1 MSDPFLSSDD
11 YDERAHQLYN
21 DGHYDDAIAALQ
33 EGLGLYP
40 HAVEL
45 HVGMGYARLAREEYA
60 WGRRAFEEAVALDPN
75 HEDALAGL
83 GEVLLKLGER
93 ARALACFERILSLG
107 FRDDHDLMLQ
117 LGRALFREGVLDQA
131 RRFFEVAVAAHPD
144 SADAAACVG
153 YAAHRSGDEAAALT
167 SLRRALELDP
177 AHGEARI
184 YLANL
189 LYDRGEYEATLFHL
203 ERTEPEEHFDG
214 LAIWRLIE
222 LKKSVYRLPE
232 DDPELV
238 PWHRRI
244 SELAGEATPDDL
256 FLAEIEAMGPDG
268 RVRDPR
274 QLELFGTLL
283 TELQGMKN
291 RGGVSGA
298 PGGAGGGGANGE
310 SHRVA
315 MPSGV
320 TYIGSWEQIVRQM
333 KDDAVE
339 WADGSIEEYM
349 AASAQ
354 RGRRRTGVAIP
365 TTDAESFIRGSADA
379 GLLRILH

>member
-1 MSDPFLSSDD
+1 MSEPFLSSDE

-21 DGHYDDAIAALQ
+21 EGQYDDAIDTLR

-60 WGRRAFEEAVALDPN
+60 WARRAFEEAVGLDGD

-83 GEVLLKLGER
+83 GEVLLKFGER
-93 ARALACFERILSLG
+93 TGAVACFDRILALG

-117 LGRALFREGVLDQA
+117 IGRALFREGVLDQA
-131 RRFFEVAVAAHPD
+131 RRFFEVAVTAHPD
-144 SADAAACVG
+144 SAEAAACVG
-153 YAAHRSGDEAAALT
+153 YAAHRLADEGSALHW
-167 SLRRALELDP
+167 LRRSLELDP

-189 LYDRGEYEATLFHL
+189 LYDRGEYEAALFHL
-203 ERTEPEEHFDG
+203 ERTETEDHFDG

-238 PWHRRI
+238 PWHKRLDD
-244 SELAGEATPDDL
+244 LAGEAGPDEL
-256 FLAEIEAMGPDG
+256 MLAEIEAIGPDG
-268 RVRDPR
+268 QVRDPR

-283 TELQGMKN
+283 TQLQGMHN
-291 RGGVSGA
+291 RS
-298 PGGAGGGGANGE
+298 GGGE
-310 SHRVA
+310 IHRVA
-315 MPSGV
+315 TPAGV
-320 TYIGSWEQIVRQM
+320 TFVGTWEEIVRQM
-333 KDDAVE
+333 KEAAAE
-339 WADGSIEEYM
+339 TGSIEEYM

-354 RGRRRTGVAIP
+354 RGRRQTGVAIP
-365 TTDAESFIRGSADA
+365 TTDAESFLRGSADA
-379 GLLRILH
+379 GLIRILH

>member
-1 MSDPFLSSDD
+1 MSEPFLSSDD

-21 DGHYDDAIAALQ
+21 EGQYDDAIDALR

-60 WGRRAFEEAVALDPN
+60 WARRAFEEAVALDPD

-83 GEVLLKLGER
+83 GEVLLKCGER
-93 ARALACFERILSLG
+93 PRAVRCYERILSLG

-117 LGRALFREGVLDQA
+117 IGRALFREGVLDQA
-131 RRFFEVAVAAHPD
+131 RRFFELAITAHPD
-144 SADAAACVG
+144 SAEAAACVG
-153 YAAHRSGDEAAALT
+153 YAAHRLGDEGSAL
-167 SLRRALELDP
+167 SWLRRALELDP

-203 ERTEPEEHFDG
+203 ERTDPEEHFDG
-214 LAIWRLIE
+214 LAIWRLVE
-222 LKKSVYRLPE
+222 LKRSVYRLAE

-238 PWHRRI
+238 PWHRRL
-244 SELAGEATPDDL
+244 SELAGEASPDDL

-283 TELQGMKN
+283 TELQGMKS
-291 RGGVSGA
+291 RTGLTGPAMVGV
-298 PGGAGGGGANGE
+298 GE
-310 SHRVA
+310 LHRVTL
-315 MPSGV
+315 PSGV
-320 TYIGSWEQIVRQM
+320 SYAGTWEQILRQM
-333 KDDAVE
+333 KDAAAE
-339 WADGSIEEYM
+339 WAAGSIAEYM
-349 AASAQ
+349 AETAQ
-354 RGRRRTGVAIP
+354 RSRRQTGVAIP
-365 TTDAESFIRGSADA
+365 TTDAESFIRGSAEA